1 VTLQLPVRHRCRYCY
16 CILGWLWGLIG
27 CSWGLWLGQEFET
40 EGSSLAM
47 ELGTGLEGKVCH
59 DMTFQ
64 GLELLIS
71 SGPMSEACG
80 KPAVVPPALALHP
93 AYLPG

>member
-1 VTLQLPVRHRCRYCY
+1 
-16 CILGWLWGLIG
+16 
-27 CSWGLWLGQEFET
+27 
-40 EGSSLAM
+40 M